1 MNHSDFPPSR
11 KAGRISTRRRW
22 RPVLAGAAVLALA
35 AGWGAGRYFD
45 RGPDEADAART
56 ASGPGPRTGTAAS
69 GEPPGVLHRPRPEFT
84 LPDLDGRPRRPGEWN
99 GKVLVVNF
107 WATWC
112 APCREEIPLLIDLE
126 RRRPGVRVVGIAV
139 DRPEAVRA
147 FAEELGIGYPVL
159 LDDLRGSTMRR
170 YGNRVGALP
179 FTVITGRDGIV
190 AYVRLGE
197 LEPTELDR
205 VTEAL
210 LRRESPSRA

>member
-1 MNHSDFPPSR
+1 MPHDP
-11 KAGRISTRRRW
+11 RRR
-22 RPVLAGAAVLALA
+22 RRLVLAGAAALALA

-45 RGPDEADAART
+45 RGPGEADAART
-56 ASGPGPRTGTAAS
+56 VSGSGPGATAAS
-69 GEPPGVLHRPRPEFT
+69 GEPPNVLHRPRPEFT
-84 LPDLDGRPRRPGEWN
+84 LPDLDGRPRQPAEWD

-147 FAEELGIGYPVL
+147 FAAELGIEYPIL
-159 LDDLRGSTMRR
+159 LDDLKGSTMRR
-170 YGNRVGALP
+170 YGNRIGALP

-197 LEPTELDR
+197 LEAAELDR
-205 VTEAL
+205 VTGAL
-210 LRRESPSRA
+210 LRHGSPNPA

>member
-1 MNHSDFPPSR
+1 MPHDP
-11 KAGRISTRRRW
+11 RRR
-22 RPVLAGAAVLALA
+22 RRRLALAGAAALALA

-45 RGPDEADAART
+45 REPGEADAARP
-56 ASGPGPRTGTAAS
+56 ASGSGPGATAAS
-69 GEPPGVLHRPRPEFT
+69 GEPPNVLHRPRPEFT
-84 LPDLDGRPRRPGEWN
+84 LPDLDGRPRQPAEWD

-139 DRPEAVRA
+139 DRPEAARA
-147 FAEELGIGYPVL
+147 FAAELGIGYPIL

-170 YGNRVGALP
+170 YGNRIGALP

-197 LEPTELDR
+197 LEAAELDR
-205 VTEAL
+205 VTAAL
-210 LRRESPSRA
+210 LRHGSPNPA